1 MNVKKRKKLYG
12 LSCQEELGIL
22 KEEISRR
29 NGRSISLNMFKELDN
44 PSVFLCIRCQK
55 LLLKKKRL
63 KTELQEINES
73 IDAKLGLL
81 TEIAPRTRQTT
92 EQETT
97 VQAALLSAS
106 PDIIVSL
113 VFF

>member
-1 MNVKKRKKLYG
+1 MHTVPK
-12 LSCQEELGIL
+12 IVA
-22 KEEISRR
+22 KE
-29 NGRSISLNMFKELDN
+29 
-44 PSVFLCIRCQK
+44 
-55 LLLKKKRL
+55 KRL
-63 KTELQEINES
+63 KTEINES

-97 VQAALLSAS
+97 VQAALSSAS